1 MTHMIGK
8 LDPEE
13 KADWPIYLPALIQAY
28 NGTRSAVMGY
38 SPHYL
43 MFGRRPQLPVDIY
56 FPTIR
61 EKPET
66 STHVNSYVTGLKK
79 ILQKAFSLAR
89 SKTEAEAAHQK
100 RYYDRR
106 AKALILE
113 PGDLV
118 LLRLSGY
125 KGKRKVI
132 DRWETQPWTVVH
144 QLPNDV
150 PAYEVMAPGG
160 ERRVLHCNRLF
171 MLETADS
178 AAPIVAA
185 YASLGSNEPTN
196 HSDNDSSSEE
206 LQEDEETEASRETNG
221 NSGILGFASLIRLEW
236 ISEGLK
242 RALPWA
248 PRAVPD

>member
-13 KADWPIYLPALIQAY
+13 KADWPMYLPALIQAY
-28 NGTRSAVMGY
+28 NGTWSAVTGY

-43 MFGRRPQLPVDIY
+43 MFGRRPRLPVDIY

-66 STHVNSYVTGLKK
+66 STHVSSYVTGLKK
-79 ILQKAFSLAR
+79 ILWKAFGLAR
-89 SKTEAEAAHQK
+89 SQTEAEAARQK
-100 RYYDRR
+100 MYYDRR
-106 AKALILE
+106 ANAPILE

-118 LLRLSGY
+118 LLQLSGY

-132 DRWETQPWTVVH
+132 DCWETQPWTVVH

-150 PAYEVMAPGG
+150 PAYKVMAPGG
-160 ERRVLHCNRLF
+160 ERRVLHRNRLF
-171 MLETADS
+171 LLENADS

-185 YASLGSNEPTN
+185 YASLGSKELTN
-196 HSDNDSSSEE
+196 HSDDDSSSEE
-206 LQEDEETEASRETNG
+206 LQEDDRDESVMRDRWQ
-221 NSGILGFASLIRLEW
+221 F
-236 ISEGLK
+236 
-242 RALPWA
+242 
-248 PRAVPD
+248 